1 MKNKLDESFWIH
13 MTNFY
18 IKEFRKLLSFNVNNW
33 ILPMIVHI
41 YLYKNLNFSSFYF
54 EAAGISLHTLHPSIR
69 LSVRQS
75 VRPSDGS
82 QFYHGLLLLPSSA
95 INTKIIQFLKF
106 PFCMWLFIKKGIFTR
121 QKGKPSVSFLAMNNL
136 QLFHLKKIFVIRYR
150 ITSIKV

>member
-54 EAAGISLHTLHPSIR
+54 EAAWISPHTLHPS
-69 LSVRQS
+69 
-75 VRPSDGS
+75 VRPSIRPS
-82 QFYHGLLLLPSSA
+82 IRWFTVLPWSA
-95 INTKIIQFLKF
+95 SFTFLSNKYQNHTISEITSY
-106 PFCMWLFIKKGIFTR
+106 MWLFIKKGIFTR

>member
-54 EAAGISLHTLHPSIR
+54 EAAWISPHTLHPS
-69 LSVRQS
+69 
-75 VRPSDGS
+75 VRPSIRPS
-82 QFYHGLLLLPSSA
+82 IRWFTVLPWSA
-95 INTKIIQFLKF
+95 SFTFLSNKYQNHTISEISFLHVIVHKKRNIYPTKRK
-106 PFCMWLFIKKGIFTR
+106 T
-121 QKGKPSVSFLAMNNL
+121 VSF
-136 QLFHLKKIFVIRYR
+136 IF
-150 ITSIKV
+150 SNE